1 MNTFEQILIEPL
13 EVFYS
18 KILLF
23 LPNFLAAVVLF
34 GIGLILAWLLKLIF
48 TKIFTSLKLD
58 AFAERMGLKSI
69 FERGGLKESL
79 SAMLAMFISSIV
91 VFTFSIIALRALD
104 MPAVERLLERLFL
117 YLPNIFAALL
127 LIFFGYILSNF
138 FGRAVL
144 IASVNAGIKASELIA
159 KLVKTAVIITA
170 VTMSL
175 EQLGIGSSTIIVAFA
190 IVFGGI
196 VFALALAFGLGGKD
210 IASDYLRRKFFEKDS
225 RDDINHL

>member
-1 MNTFEQILIEPL
+1 MNKFEQILIEPL

-34 GIGLILAWLLKLIF
+34 GIGLILAWLLKLIS
-48 TKIFTSLKLD
+48 TKIFASLQLD
-58 AFAERMGLKSI
+58 AFAVRMGLKSI

-79 SAMLAMFISSIV
+79 SVMLAMFISSIV

-138 FGRAVL
+138 LGRAVL

-159 KLVKTAVIITA
+159 KLVKAAVIITA

-196 VFALALAFGLGGKD
+196 VFALALAFGLGGRE
-210 IASDYLRRKFFEKDS
+210 IAADYLKKKFFEKDS
-225 RDDINHL
+225 GDDINHL